1 MIKRV
6 ILTVA
11 CALTLGAGLGY
22 AGTLG
27 AGQKLTL
34 DSCKHMARD
43 NYPAIRQ
50 YGLIAKTRDLTMS
63 NAAKAWLP
71 QVSVTGGAY
80 GFTDIVKNDAAMQ
93 GMGLDM
99 KTYVANV
106 AAVVRQN
113 VYDGGQTAANKRLA
127 AAQADVQEKELDVS
141 MYGVNGR
148 VEELFFGVLV
158 IDEQL
163 AQNELLQKDL
173 GISRKTVES
182 MMRGGI
188 ANQSDLDA
196 VDVERLKAVQQSDAL
211 KASRKAYVQMLGEM
225 TGHAM
230 GDDVEFER
238 PTAMPAG
245 TTVTGNNRPELKL
258 IDSRNRMLDEQR
270 KQLDTRLRPTVSLFG
285 AGMAHSKLSSRVNNG
300 VLLGGVSLSW
310 NIGALYSRKN
320 DIGKLE
326 LQRQMNESQRD
337 VFNYDTRLQ
346 SSQTSGTIEAL
357 QKQIATDG
365 EIVRLRESIREKG
378 DKKVRLGTES
388 VNELMRDINAVAGAR
403 TQKALHEVQLLREQY
418 RLKNIN
424 NE

>member
-1 MIKRV
+1 
-6 ILTVA
+6 
-11 CALTLGAGLGY
+11 
-22 AGTLG
+22 
-27 AGQKLTL
+27 
-34 DSCKHMARD
+34 
-43 NYPAIRQ
+43 
-50 YGLIAKTRDLTMS
+50 
-63 NAAKAWLP
+63 
-71 QVSVTGGAY
+71 
-80 GFTDIVKNDAAMQ
+80 
-93 GMGLDM
+93 
-99 KTYVANV
+99 
-106 AAVVRQN
+106 
-113 VYDGGQTAANKRLA
+113 
-127 AAQADVQEKELDVS
+127 
-141 MYGVNGR
+141 
-148 VEELFFGVLV
+148 
-158 IDEQL
+158 
-163 AQNELLQKDL
+163 
-173 GISRKTVES
+173 
-182 MMRGGI
+182 
-188 ANQSDLDA
+188 
-196 VDVERLKAVQQSDAL
+196 
-211 KASRKAYVQMLGEM
+211 MLGEM

>member
-1 MIKRV
+1 
-6 ILTVA
+6 
-11 CALTLGAGLGY
+11 
-22 AGTLG
+22 
-27 AGQKLTL
+27 
-34 DSCKHMARD
+34 
-43 NYPAIRQ
+43 
-50 YGLIAKTRDLTMS
+50 
-63 NAAKAWLP
+63 
-71 QVSVTGGAY
+71 
-80 GFTDIVKNDAAMQ
+80 
-93 GMGLDM
+93 
-99 KTYVANV
+99 
-106 AAVVRQN
+106 
-113 VYDGGQTAANKRLA
+113 
-127 AAQADVQEKELDVS
+127 
-141 MYGVNGR
+141 
-148 VEELFFGVLV
+148 
-158 IDEQL
+158 
-163 AQNELLQKDL
+163 
-173 GISRKTVES
+173 
-182 MMRGGI
+182 
-188 ANQSDLDA
+188 
-196 VDVERLKAVQQSDAL
+196 
-211 KASRKAYVQMLGEM
+211 
-225 TGHAM
+225 
-230 GDDVEFER
+230 
-238 PTAMPAG
+238 MPAG
-245 TTVTGNNRPELKL
+245 TTVTSNNRPELKL